1 MELPWEP
8 NSEIIG
14 DEGQIINDEGQV
26 IVWGWSRTGR
36 GCSGEEPRQS
46 RDAVKVAGGR
56 SLGERGCRGVEPR
69 KSGGRGRRRRG
80 RGRRREGIAAAK
92 ASST

>member
-8 NSEIIG
+8 NSEVIG
-14 DEGQIINDEGQV
+14 DEGQIINDEGRQV

-56 SLGERGCRGVEPR
+56 SLSERGCRGVEPR
-69 KSGGRGRRRRG
+69 KSGGRGRRR
-80 RGRRREGIAAAK
+80 EGIAAAK